1 MVKFDVLHDLVVDW
15 AAQRRIIP
23 NTTPLAQ
30 ASKTIEEVAELVR
43 EAVREERDAI
53 LAELRLLVLPCATTA
68 PHEVERQLTADEMA
82 KALGVGR
89 TVFFKRLRQY
99 PQLKNLQR
107 GKHWPESVMRAAFVA
122 LK

>member
-1 MVKFDVLHDLVVDW
+1 MDAPLVIL
-15 AAQRRIIP
+15 RR
-23 NTTPLAQ
+23 
-30 ASKTIEEVAELVR
+30 EEVAELVR

-53 LAELRLLVLPCATTA
+53 LAELRLLVLPAATAA
-68 PHEVERQLTADEMA
+68 PHEVERLLTADEMA
-82 KALGVGR
+82 RALGVGR

-107 GKHWPESVMRAAFVA
+107 GKHWPENAMRAAFVA